1 MNELTEKQILTWTKK
16 LVKVVKKSSK
26 IYLNKNF
33 EELVEK
39 HKFENDDVTNLDVK
53 TQDFLE
59 KKCLRIFKICNFI
72 GEEKQTPS
80 ESLIS
85 VIIDP
90 IDGTYNFK
98 HNIKNFGTQVCVLF
112 NKLPII
118 SVLYLPNEN
127 KVYCANKF
135 GAFENGKKITVSN
148 CDNFKDAVVELGDF
162 STKLNFRE
170 QQQYVKILSETFKR
184 VRINGSSCMDA
195 CLLARGSVDL
205 YILYTINPWDKV
217 PGQYLIKQA
226 GGTIV
231 ANKEN
236 NTFIAGNE
244 NLVNKAIKLLNFK
257 WFFKKIVKFI
267 KNGKTRLFRHFLVFV
282 PILV

>member
-1 MNELTEKQILTWTKK
+1 MNELTDKKILTWTKK

-26 IYLNKNF
+26 IYLNKSF

-59 KKCLRIFKICNFI
+59 KKCLHIFKNCNFI

-244 NLVNKAIKLLNFK
+244 NLVNKAIKLLNFE
-257 WFFKKIVKFI
+257 
-267 KNGKTRLFRHFLVFV
+267 
-282 PILV
+282 